1 MWTPR
6 SRRPD
11 DNGPGQHFRAA
22 FLAACEFNVSD
33 ASEIGHRWAE
43 WAITDGGASEG
54 DPDGIQQAAEAYWC
68 LVQRNAEEMDRRH
81 SVDEQRRLA
90 AAGQGTAAAA
100 GLWLSLAGR
109 LEEAVIAVELAR
121 AVLLSQAVDDAPA
134 DVITR
139 LQRAGAQELLDRY
152 QEARQTYRTI
162 ERRAYLREA
171 KPADSST
178 GSTVLVPIQE
188 AWSRLQQV
196 RFDVLDRIGRSDLP
210 SISNLSQIRSSA
222 GLSTLVYVAA
232 TPGRG
237 YALVVRPTHEPA
249 MVDLPELTSSALR
262 TANADLRELTA
273 KNGYLN
279 RSGWDALL
287 NWLGQAV
294 MAPLLDALNPDSDV
308 VLIPLGGLGLL
319 PLHAAV
325 IGHPPIGGSKHA
337 GDRNALRYAPNARM
351 LGQSRPDPLPRG
363 AVLAVDSTLVPGLPH
378 LPWAAVEVQQ
388 VKERYG
394 ERCVR
399 VTDPFPEEL
408 SQLMRTADVW
418 HLACHGVADEVD
430 PLRSRLI
437 LSGGE
442 LFLSDIIGRSADRHR
457 LAILSACQSAIPDQD
472 RLDEAVGFPGALL
485 ASGVAG
491 VIATQWV
498 ADDAAALFLTLRF
511 HARWQ
516 SGQDPWRALAEAQQ
530 WLRNADH
537 AALLELLSPR
547 QAEQYL
553 IEAGVTERLRRSW
566 LNQRPFTHPYYWA
579 PFTYTGS

>member
-1 MWTPR
+1 MTWLRPA
-6 SRRPD
+6 RRPH

-43 WAITDGGASEG
+43 WAITDGGAAEG
-54 DPDGIQQAAEAYWC
+54 DPDGIQQAAEAYWF
-68 LVQRNAEEMDRRH
+68 LVRQNAEEMDRRH
-81 SVDEQRRLA
+81 SAAEQRRLA

-121 AVLLSQAVDDAPA
+121 AVLLSQAVDDAPD
-134 DVITR
+134 DVIAR
-139 LQRAGAQELLDRY
+139 LQRAGARELLARY

-162 ERRAYLREA
+162 ERRAYLRDPNSA
-171 KPADSST
+171 ASST
-178 GSTVLVPIQE
+178 GSSVLVPVQE

-210 SISNLSQIRSSA
+210 SISSFSQIRSSA
-222 GLSTLVYVAA
+222 GPSTLVYVAA
-232 TPGRG
+232 TPDRG
-237 YALVVRPTHEPA
+237 YALVVRPRKGPT
-249 MVDLPELTSSALR
+249 MVDLPELTSSSLR
-262 TANADLRELTA
+262 TANADLRALTA
-273 KNGYLN
+273 RNGYLN

-287 NWLGQAV
+287 NWLGRAV
-294 MAPLLDALNPDSDV
+294 MAPLLDTLGPDSDV
-308 VLIPLGGLGLL
+308 VLIPLGGLSLL

-325 IGHPPIGGSKHA
+325 IGSPPDGDGTHA
-337 GDRNALRYAPNARM
+337 GDQIALRYAPNARM
-351 LGQSRPDPLPRG
+351 LGRPDPLPRG
-363 AVLAVDSTLVPGLPH
+363 AVLAVDSTPVPGLPY
-378 LPWAAVEVQQ
+378 LPWAAVEVDQ

-394 ERCVR
+394 KHCVR
-399 VTDPFPEEL
+399 VTDPLPEDL
-408 SQLMRTADVW
+408 SHLMRTADVW

-430 PLRSRLI
+430 PLRSRLL

-442 LFLSDIIGRSADRHR
+442 LFLSDIIGRTADRHR
-457 LAILSACQSAIPDQD
+457 LAILSACQSAISDQD

-485 ASGVAG
+485 ASGVTG

-516 SGQDPWRALAEAQQ
+516 SGQDPWRALAEAQH

-537 AALLELLSPR
+537 VALLEMLSPT
-547 QAEQYL
+547 QAEQYQ
-553 IEAGVTERLRRSW
+553 IEAGVTERLRPLW
-566 LNQRPFTHPYYWA
+566 LTQRPFTHPYYWA